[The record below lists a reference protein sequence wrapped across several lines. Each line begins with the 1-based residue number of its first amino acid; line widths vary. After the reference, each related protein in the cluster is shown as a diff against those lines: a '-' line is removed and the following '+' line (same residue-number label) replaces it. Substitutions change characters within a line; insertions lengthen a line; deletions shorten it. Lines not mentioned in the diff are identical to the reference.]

1 MDLIEEIKEVV
12 ERLNNIENY
21 CSLLNDKLSN
31 EDLKAQDLLHL
42 IEENKIG
49 AFQCYRLIKEL
60 KKIRVTRRKIK
71 NDIELSIVFNNNK
84 NKLISKEYRSFLLA
98 ELNKR
103 TKTLNQ
109 KYKNKYYQDCEID
122 KILKG

>member
-1 MDLIEEIKEVV
+1 MDLIEEINSVIEQ
-12 ERLNNIENY
+12 LDNIENY
-21 CSLLNDKLSN
+21 CASLNDKLSN
-31 EDLKAQDLLHL
+31 EDLKQQDLLHL

-60 KKIRVTRRKIK
+60 KKIRLTRRKIK
-71 NDIELSIVFNNNK
+71 NDIELSNVFNNNK
-84 NKLISKEYRSFLLA
+84 NKLISKDFRKFLLT

-103 TKTLNQ
+103 NKTLNQ
-109 KYKNKYYQDCEID
+109 KYKNRYYQECEID